1 MPSSRPSV
9 TPAGGA
15 PVGRRFL
22 LTRRNLIILAGAVV
36 VLAAGY
42 LTLSAGHAS
51 AAAVLLVL
59 GYCVLFP
66 IGIAL

>member
-1 MPSSRPSV
+1 MSNPRPS
-9 TPAGGA
+9 TQSRSSA
-15 PVGRRFL
+15 PRHFVL
-22 LTRRNLIILAGAVV
+22 APRNLVILAAAVL

-42 LTLSAGHAS
+42 LMLQAGHAS
-51 AAAVLLVL
+51 VAAVILVF